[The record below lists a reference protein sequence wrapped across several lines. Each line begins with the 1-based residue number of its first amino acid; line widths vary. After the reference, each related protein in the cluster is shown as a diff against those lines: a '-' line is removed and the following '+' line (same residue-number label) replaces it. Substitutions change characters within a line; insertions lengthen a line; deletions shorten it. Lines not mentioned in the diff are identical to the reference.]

1 MSVIDTLVT
10 DRTEADVSRYSE
22 LRDKGW
28 AEMTAAE
35 RAEWQS
41 GMKGAYNPSS
51 DMNRVASAM
60 SYLSQRFASAG
71 YSVPVSS
78 PTDWANGDTPR
89 KDDLDTYLDDLRRI
103 RAALAVMDT
112 TPSAPGSMDY
122 LTWAK
127 ANDIEKILVDVDDLL
142 TKIAGTVDLG
152 WALGIAHIGL
162 YGGIT

>member
-28 AEMTAAE
+28 AEMTTAE
-35 RAEWQS
+35 KAEWVA
-41 GMKGAYNPSS
+41 GMKGAYNAS
-51 DMNRVASAM
+51 DLNRVASAM
-60 SYLSQRFASAG
+60 AYLSQRFASAG

-78 PTDWANGDTPR
+78 PTDWANGDIPT
-89 KDDLDTYLDDLRRI
+89 KGDMDTYLDDLRRI

-112 TPSAPGSMDY
+112 TPAAPGSMDY

>member
-28 AEMTAAE
+28 AEMTTAE
-35 RAEWQS
+35 KAEWVA
-41 GMKGAYNPSS
+41 GMKGAYNAS
-51 DMNRVASAM
+51 DLNRVASAM
-60 SYLSQRFASAG
+60 AYLPQRFASAG

-78 PTDWANGDTPR
+78 PTDWANGDIPT
-89 KDDLDTYLDDLRRI
+89 KGDMDTYLDDLRRI

-112 TPSAPGSMDY
+112 TPAAPGSMDY

>member
-28 AEMTAAE
+28 AEMTTAE
-35 RAEWQS
+35 KSEWMA
-41 GMKGAYNPSS
+41 GMKGAYNAS
-51 DMNRVASAM
+51 DLNRVASAM
-60 SYLSQRFASAG
+60 AYLSQRFASAG

-78 PTDWANGDTPR
+78 PTDWANGDIPR

-127 ANDIEKILVDVDDLL
+127 ANDIEKILVDVDD
-142 TKIAGTVDLG
+142 
-152 WALGIAHIGL
+152 ALGRLLLSPFYSGEIYSGEV
-162 YGGIT
+162 

>member
-10 DRTEADVSRYSE
+10 DRTEADASRYSE

-28 AEMTAAE
+28 AAMTTAE
-35 RAEWQS
+35 RAEWVA
-41 GMKGAYNPSS
+41 GMKGAYNAS
-51 DMNRVASAM
+51 DLNRIASAM
-60 SYLSQRFASAG
+60 AYLSQRFASAG

-78 PTDWANGDTPR
+78 PTDWANGDIPT
-89 KDDLDTYLDDLRRI
+89 KGDMDTYLDDLRRI

-127 ANDIEKILVDVDDLL
+127 ANDIEKILADVDDLL

>member
-10 DRTEADVSRYSE
+10 DRTEADASRCIE

-28 AEMTAAE
+28 AKMTTAE
-35 RAEWQS
+35 KAEWVA
-41 GMKGAYNPSS
+41 GMNGAYNAS
-51 DMNRVASAM
+51 DLNRVASAM

-78 PTDWANGDTPR
+78 PTDWANGDIPT
-89 KDDLDTYLDDLRRI
+89 KGDMDTYLDDLRRI

-112 TPSAPGSMDY
+112 TPAAPGSMDY

-127 ANDIEKILVDVDDLL
+127 ANDIEKILADVDDLL

-162 YGGIT
+162 YGGIA

>member
-10 DRTEADVSRYSE
+10 DRTEADASRYSE

-28 AEMTAAE
+28 AAMTTAE

-41 GMKGAYNPSS
+41 GMKGAYNAS
-51 DMNRVASAM
+51 DLNRIASAM
-60 SYLSQRFASAG
+60 AYLSQRFASAG

-78 PTDWANGDTPR
+78 PTDWANGDIPT
-89 KDDLDTYLDDLRRI
+89 KGDMDTYLDDLRRI

-127 ANDIEKILVDVDDLL
+127 ANDIEKILVDVDD
-142 TKIAGTVDLG
+142 
-152 WALGIAHIGL
+152 ALGRLLLSPFYSGEIYSGEV
-162 YGGIT
+162 